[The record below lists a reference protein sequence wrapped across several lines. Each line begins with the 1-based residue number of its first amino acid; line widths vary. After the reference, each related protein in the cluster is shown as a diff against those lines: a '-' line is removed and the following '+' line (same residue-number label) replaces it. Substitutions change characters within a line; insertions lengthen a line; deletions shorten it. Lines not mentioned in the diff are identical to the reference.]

1 MKRTLGRSTRR
12 ARARGLTLIELLVAL
27 GILAFIS
34 VSVFAAIDGM
44 RRSRE
49 AVERITDRYREG
61 RMAMARMSREIS
73 SAYLSEHA
81 PIDPSLRVVRT
92 IFQGKDENP
101 IARLDFNS
109 FARRRFA
116 TNERVSDQME
126 VSYFASD
133 DPERSGVTDLAR
145 REASPDEKPTEG
157 GKVLVLATDVRSFEL
172 EYLDPLTGTWSD
184 DWDSTSITTGK
195 ARLPLQVKITLVLN
209 GGARESSSSER
220 QEIRFVGKVDLPIT
234 DVLNFALK

>member
-1 MKRTLGRSTRR
+1 MRANARRPRRSFE
-12 ARARGLTLIELLVAL
+12 RGLTLIELLVAL

-34 VSVFAAIDGM
+34 VSVYSAIDGM
-44 RRSRE
+44 RRRRE

-61 RMAMARMSREIS
+61 RMAMARMAREIS
-73 SAYLSEHA
+73 SAYISEHA

-92 IFQGKDENP
+92 VFKGKDEHP

-116 TNERVSDQME
+116 TKERISDQME

-133 DPERSGVTDLAR
+133 DPDRSGVTDLAR

-157 GKVLVLATDVRSFEL
+157 GKVLVLATDVRSFEI
-172 EYLDPLTGTWSD
+172 EYLDPLTGSWAD
-184 DWDSTSITTGK
+184 EWDSTSITTGK
-195 ARLPLQVKITLVLN
+195 ARLPLQVKLTLVLN
-209 GGARESSSSER
+209 GGARESASAER
-220 QEIRFVGKVDLPIT
+220 GEIRFVSKVDLPIT